1 MAGESHSKANAHR
14 AFWKEQGGPSVVR
27 AHLRDLQGVR
37 YKGPVPAAPSAPRE
51 ASRTCRALG
60 GCIPWLL
67 QRRPRRHRLSSPA
80 NLFPSLDPSRSPAG
94 PTPGRSARRA
104 PSQNLQVQGW
114 GQRLQLRG
122 QVHLPAGSRRSQRG
136 SGLCASASARSPALR
151 RGGSRARGASARDS
165 DLLPSPGKPGRRRSA
180 PLRPLGELGVHTMNA
195 LGRLPGRGR
204 SHSPAQLS
212 SGSFPRGLRSEG
224 PVGQLVPRSLPLAG
238 SEKFF

>member
-151 RGGSRARGASARDS
+151 RGGYRARRGSGAGQGRPAFSRHTLRPPGGAFAPTRRTGCPHDERARS
-165 DLLPSPGKPGRRRSA
+165 LTGKRAKPQLRAAQLGQLPERPPLRGTRRAAGPQIPAPGR
-180 PLRPLGELGVHTMNA
+180 L
-195 LGRLPGRGR
+195 
-204 SHSPAQLS
+204 
-212 SGSFPRGLRSEG
+212 
-224 PVGQLVPRSLPLAG
+224 
-238 SEKFF
+238 